1 MKLKIKDAADYV
13 GGKIFGDDSIEINN
27 VAKIEEAMP
36 GDLTFLY
43 LPKYFKYLET
53 TKASAVLVKPEHNTT
68 RKDISYIIVDD
79 PNVAFRNLIIKYFA
93 RELELS
99 GVDKSAKISD
109 DVKLGKNV
117 AVGINVVL
125 SDGCEIGD
133 GTKIFHNTVILSNV
147 KIGKNCLIYPNVTIR
162 ENSIIGNNVIIHSG
176 TVVGSDG
183 FGYLQE
189 KDGVQ
194 LKIPQ
199 IGNVILEDDVEL
211 GSNVSID
218 RAALGSTIVKKGTKI
233 DNLVQIAHNVIV
245 GEHCAIS
252 AQSGISGS
260 TKLGNRCILGGQ
272 AGLTGHIELTDGV
285 MIGAQSGVP
294 KSISKPGIYF
304 GYPAKELR
312 TTHILQAHIDNFP
325 NYIER
330 IKLLEQ
336 KIKELEKQ
344 LNKNNGDN

>member
-1 MKLKIKDAADYV
+1 MKLKIKDAADFV
-13 GGKIFGDDSIEINN
+13 GGKIYGDDSIEITN
-27 VAKIEEAMP
+27 VAKIDEAKQ

-43 LPKYFKYLET
+43 LPKYFKYLDT
-53 TKASAVLVKPEHNTT
+53 TKASAVLVKPEHNKT
-68 RKDISYIIVDD
+68 RKDISYIVVDD

-93 RELELS
+93 TEVNLC
-99 GVDKSAKISD
+99 GIDKSANIAEN
-109 DVKLGKNV
+109 VKLGENI
-117 AVGINVVL
+117 AIGFNVVL
-125 SDGCEIGD
+125 SEGCEVGD
-133 GTKIFHNTVILSNV
+133 GTKIFHNTVISPNV
-147 KIGKNCLIYPNVTIR
+147 KIGKNCLIYPNATIR

-183 FGYLQE
+183 FGYLQN

-218 RAALGSTIVKKGTKI
+218 RAALGSTIIKKGTKI
-233 DNLVQIAHNVIV
+233 DNLVQIAHNVVV

-260 TKLGNRCILGGQ
+260 TKLGNKCILGGQ

-285 MIGAQSGVP
+285 IIGAQSGVP

-312 TTHILQAHIDNFP
+312 TTHTLQAHIDNLP
-325 NYIER
+325 KYVER
-330 IKLLEQ
+330 IKLLEE
-336 KIKELEKQ
+336 KITELENQ